1 MICDD
6 VSPVALS
13 DSSLSTFLPASTSPE
28 STSSI
33 QQPVDEVSDL
43 HVVKDDN
50 VVDEISKL
58 LASDK
63 VMEKDDGLGLN
74 EDNEDLNNLLKN
86 LPVTDGENQGC
97 ENKDY
102 SLDFNSNPINSH
114 RSSLSLLILYLFI
127 LLKM

>member
-28 STSSI
+28 STSSSH
-33 QQPVDEVSDL
+33 QPVEEVPDL
-43 HVVKDDN
+43 DVVKDDN

-86 LPVTDGENQGC
+86 LPVTDEENQGC

-102 SLDFNSNPINSH
+102 SLVFNSNATSSH
-114 RSSLSLLILYLFI
+114 RSSVNQ
-127 LLKM
+127 

>member
-43 HVVKDDN
+43 HEVKDDN

-86 LPVTDGENQGC
+86 LPVTDGENQGW